1 MLWNRRIFNRF
12 GVNSLN
18 QPLEV
23 LIPIILLSP
32 PFLFLYNDMKFFHS
46 ELTDWSSKPVCSG
59 ILVPEDFSLPYWTGK
74 QISNILN
81 KLQASSCMQDWFS
94 LLFFFI
100 FVYFICTFTHCW
112 MDSVSPWWLSV
123 STGVENTSLQPEKQK
138 VFVHPAKNEMEI
150 SGKNIR
156 WSSFCSSF
164 HQLWQK
170 AEIVAESLQL
180 NWLIC
185 WTRSVIRA
193 QFRGAVSSLCFTLQ
207 VNGGIQQ
214 QLEKEVL
221 HYDYHA
227 SFFDIFVSLKYS
239 EKSFHHHRHE
249 SLIKHLLV
257 SYFIPHSSP
266 FSALSPSS
274 SLLLL
279 LSHSFYQSSGLP
291 LSSWPTPSVSCAT
304 GGPSQ

>member
-1 MLWNRRIFNRF
+1 MVAFCVHRR
-12 GVNSLN
+12 G
-18 QPLEV
+18 
-23 LIPIILLSP
+23 
-32 PFLFLYNDMKFFHS
+32 
-46 ELTDWSSKPVCSG
+46 
-59 ILVPEDFSLPYWTGK
+59 
-74 QISNILN
+74 
-81 KLQASSCMQDWFS
+81 A
-94 LLFFFI
+94 FI
-100 FVYFICTFTHCW
+100 
-112 MDSVSPWWLSV
+112 
-123 STGVENTSLQPEKQK
+123 ENTSLQPEKQK
-138 VFVHPAKNEMEI
+138 MFVDPGKNEMEI
-150 SGKNIR
+150 SRKNTR
-156 WSSFCSSF
+156 WSSFCSSI

-170 AEIVAESLQL
+170 AEIVAKSLQL

-185 WTRSVIRA
+185 WTHSVIRA
-193 QFRGAVSSLCFTLQ
+193 QFRRAVSSLCFILQ

-239 EKSFHHHRHE
+239 EKIFHHHRHE
-249 SLIKHLLV
+249 SVIKHLLM

-266 FSALSPSS
+266 FFSPVSPS